1 MHHNIP
7 KQTWGLLE
15 PWGVYR
21 GDAGLRKE
29 WGNKECDDLVANS
42 WNGGRNTN
50 RCPIC
55 NNCGKNYFLI
65 LTFSNNTK
73 FKL

>member
-1 MHHNIP
+1 MVHGNTP
-7 KQTWGLLE
+7 GESWGRLDT
-15 PWGVYR
+15 R
-21 GDAGLRKE
+21 DDGDEGLRKE

-42 WNGGRNTN
+42 WNNGRNTN
-50 RCPIC
+50 MCPIC

-73 FKL
+73 FIN